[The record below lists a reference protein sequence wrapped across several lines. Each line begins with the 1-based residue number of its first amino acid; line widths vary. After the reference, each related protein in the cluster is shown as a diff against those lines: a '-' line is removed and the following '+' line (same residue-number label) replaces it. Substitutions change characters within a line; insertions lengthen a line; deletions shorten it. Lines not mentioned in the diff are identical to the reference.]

1 MGSKLT
7 PDSVITELYGTYL
20 IGVQEV
26 GKLVGVGKKK
36 NRHLVSEMFKGE
48 YKQKRVLFF
57 YHLCMVSS

>member
-36 NRHLVSEMFKGE
+36 
-48 YKQKRVLFF
+48 
-57 YHLCMVSS
+57 